1 MAGSVAR
8 ALLLIR
14 SEATGLADGMRDQSK
29 AEIVFV
35 LVRVLVTGR
44 LLWGGGLSLANL
56 RPLLRASST
65 QVAHALDDL
74 RDEGMVFVDRRQ
86 GTVHLTDRAFRE
98 LSE

>member
-1 MAGSVAR
+1 
-8 ALLLIR
+8 
-14 SEATGLADGMRDQSK
+14 MRDQSK

-56 RPLLRASST
+56 PPLLRASSR
-65 QVAHALDDL
+65 QVSHALDDL
-74 RDEGMVFVDRRQ
+74 RDEGMVFVDPRQ
-86 GTVHLTDRAFRE
+86 GTVHLTERAFRE